1 MNVKRTLKNRRRMRC
16 QKCGGQLLR
25 YYDDIGCLQ
34 CGAVHTADGNLET
47 INSTMNLIRA
57 ETRLSVPEPGSRY
70 PVPSPAIN
78 GGKGL

>member
-1 MNVKRTLKNRRRMRC
+1 MNVKETLKNRRRMRC

-34 CGAVHTADGNLET
+34 CGAIHIADGRLET
-47 INSTMNLIRA
+47 ISSMMNLVMA
-57 ETRLSVPEPGSRY
+57 EARTRTPGPGKSYVLST
-70 PVPSPAIN
+70 AAN